1 MNRAAID
8 MGSNSLLLTVLD
20 AEGRVLHD
28 EARVVGLGRGLG
40 QADSLAPDRMAAAE
54 VVLDD
59 YLGVVRAHGLAPEQ
73 VRAVATS
80 AARRA
85 ENAGD
90 WLEALRRRT
99 GLTVR
104 VLSGQEE
111 ARLTYLGA
119 ISHLPGLASPTAV
132 VDLGG
137 GSTEVVFGH
146 AERIEYWISLE
157 IGTVRAT
164 EACHAL
170 GRVEVHHRRA
180 LEELAEVA
188 IDGVALPGR
197 PAAWVAVAATPTT
210 LAAMHLGLD
219 HYDAERVH
227 GCVLDRRVLGE
238 IADQLT
244 GIEPA
249 ARRELCRVSP
259 ERADYLVAGCTVL
272 DRLLARQRADSYRV
286 SDRGLRFGLLEQTS
300 Q

>member
-1 MNRAAID
+1 
-8 MGSNSLLLTVLD
+8 V
-20 AEGRVLHD
+20 H
-28 EARVVGLGRGLG
+28 
-40 QADSLAPDRMAAAE
+40 
-54 VVLDD
+54 
-59 YLGVVRAHGLAPEQ
+59 
-73 VRAVATS
+73 AVATS

-85 ENAGD
+85 ANAAD
-90 WLEALRRRT
+90 WLEALRGRT

-104 VLSGQEE
+104 VVSGQEE

-119 ISHLPGLASPTAV
+119 VSHLPGVASPTAV

-157 IGTVRAT
+157 IGSVRAT
-164 EACHAL
+164 EACQAL
-170 GRVEVHHRRA
+170 GRVEAHHRRA
-180 LEELAEVA
+180 LEELADVA
-188 IDGVALPGR
+188 IDGVALPGP

-210 LAAMHLGLD
+210 LAAMHMGLE

-227 GCVLDRRVLGE
+227 GSLLDRSVLGE
-238 IADQLT
+238 IAEQLT

-272 DRLLARQRADSYRV
+272 DRLLARYRAGFYCV